1 MYTPIAPNPPHPPWL
16 HPLPPPRPSPSPLP
30 IMRLRRAPILG
41 SHKIRKRLGLDVI
54 VRAVAVLFAV
64 TVVRVG
70 VVGRPDVLH
79 AVDAAAFG
87 AAFDGAVAGHLLRV
101 REGSASCSCG
111 KVGGREGARWNGGVV
126 RFGLRQE
133 DVGLEVVRTY
143 VEPEYDV
150 TVGWI
155 TCAPGQLFVAG
166 RFENDGVVEGACCF
180 IIGALAFMY
189 SMVNSSFIIPFNDTK
204 SQCCASG
211 VASPSSSSLNTPNP
225 SHTLSALFSSLFSKS
240 TLSIPAPSS
249 SPPSPTSRRANTN
262 PRPRRLSKSCDHTR
276 TA

>member
-1 MYTPIAPNPPHPPWL
+1 
-16 HPLPPPRPSPSPLP
+16 
-30 IMRLRRAPILG
+30 MRLRRAPILG

-64 TVVRVG
+64 PVVRVG

-79 AVDAAAFG
+79 TVDAAAFG

-101 REGSASCSCG
+101 GEGSASCSCG

-180 IIGALAFMY
+180 IIGALA
-189 SMVNSSFIIPFNDTK
+189 
-204 SQCCASG
+204 
-211 VASPSSSSLNTPNP
+211 
-225 SHTLSALFSSLFSKS
+225 
-240 TLSIPAPSS
+240 SI
-249 SPPSPTSRRANTN
+249 
-262 PRPRRLSKSCDHTR
+262 
-276 TA
+276 